1 MQKPRF
7 TPYDGS
13 SEPFAI
19 GLTQIAPERWIET
32 DEDLER
38 YLAEKD
44 RLLSEDRDAVFQAVA
59 GSEAAQAEALATL
72 IAHLLTEHATVY
84 ARHGNTLAFLGRSI
98 PLDAPEA
105 PLLTAGSLVADDLVL
120 LENRDGGW
128 RVTAGYVA
136 FPSSWSL
143 KEKAGKT
150 IGEIHGPVPDFE
162 PGSRNDGLIVRMFDR
177 IAPGR
182 VVERFNWSIYPEA
195 DLDWPPE
202 KGARLAR
209 KSFDPASNFIR
220 VERQTLRKLPE
231 TGAMLFT
238 IRIYQD
244 PIAAVTARPE
254 LAQQLAAR
262 LEAMSA
268 EQLAYKGMTE
278 KREKLMTFLRN
289 LQ

>member
-32 DEDLER
+32 DTDLER
-38 YLAEKD
+38 YLAEKA
-44 RLLSEDRDAVFQAVA
+44 RLLGADRDAVFQAA
-59 GSEAAQAEALATL
+59 PGSEAAQAEALDTL
-72 IAHLLTEHATVY
+72 AAHLLDNHAATY
-84 ARHGNTLAFLGRSI
+84 SRHGNTLAFLDRRI
-98 PLDAPEA
+98 ALDTPE
-105 PLLTAGSLVADDLVL
+105 PTLLIAGSLVADDLVL
-120 LENRDGGW
+120 LENRDSGW

-143 KEKAGKT
+143 KAKAGKT

-162 PGSRNDGLIVRMFDR
+162 PGSRNDDLINRMFDR

-202 KGARLAR
+202 KGARLSR
-209 KSFDPASNFIR
+209 KHFDPASNFIR

-244 PIAAVTARPE
+244 PIAAVTAHRD
-254 LAQQLAAR
+254 LADQLAAR
-262 LEAMSA
+262 LEAMN
-268 EQLAYKGMTE
+268 EQQLAYKGMTE
-278 KREKLMTFLRN
+278 KRGKLMTFLRN

>member
-19 GLTQIAPERWIET
+19 GLAQIAPERWIET
-32 DEDLER
+32 DGNLER

-44 RLLSEDRDAVFQAVA
+44 RLLGENRDAVFQAVA
-59 GSEAAQAEALATL
+59 GSEAAQAEALDTL
-72 IAHLLTEHATVY
+72 VAHLLHDHGAVY
-84 ARHGNTLAFLGRSI
+84 SKYDNTLAFLDRRV
-98 PLDAPEA
+98 PLDAAEP
-105 PLLTAGSLVADDLVL
+105 PLLIAGSLVADDLVL

-128 RVTAGYVA
+128 RVTAGFVA

-162 PGSRNDGLIVRMFDR
+162 PGSRNDGLITRMFDR

-209 KSFDPASNFIR
+209 KHFDPSSNFIR

-244 PIAAVTARPE
+244 PIAAVTAHPE
-254 LAQQLAAR
+254 LGRQLAAR
-262 LEAMSA
+262 LDAMSA
-268 EQLAYKGMTE
+268 AQLAYKGMTE

>member
-19 GLTQIAPERWIET
+19 GLTQIAPELWIET
-32 DEDLER
+32 DGDLER

-44 RLLSEDRDAVFQAVA
+44 RLLGEDRDAVFQAVA
-59 GSEAAQAEALATL
+59 GSEMAQAEALNT
-72 IAHLLTEHATVY
+72 IVAHLLDDHSALY
-84 ARHGNTLAFLGRSI
+84 SRDDSTLAFLNRHVA
-98 PLDAPEA
+98 LDAAEL
-105 PLLTAGSLVADDLVL
+105 PLLTAGALVADDLVL

-143 KEKAGKT
+143 KEKAGRT

-162 PGSRNDGLIVRMFDR
+162 PGSRNDGLINRMFDR
-177 IAPGR
+177 IASGR

-202 KGARLAR
+202 KGARVAR

-244 PIAAVTARPE
+244 PIAAVTAHPE
-254 LAQQLAAR
+254 LGHQLAAR
-262 LEAMSA
+262 LEAMSTA
-268 EQLAYKGMTE
+268 QLAYKGMTE
-278 KREKLMTFLRN
+278 KRAKLMTFLRN

>member
-1 MQKPRF
+1 MQTPRF

-19 GLTQIAPERWIET
+19 GLTQIAPEAWIET
-32 DEDLER
+32 DSDLNR
-38 YLAEKD
+38 YLEEKD
-44 RLLSEDRDAVFQAVA
+44 RLLGEDRDAVFQVVN
-59 GSEAAQAEALATL
+59 GSEQAQAEALDVL
-72 IAHLLTEHATVY
+72 VAHLLDSHAATY
-84 ARHGNTLAFLGRSI
+84 TRHDDSLAFLNRHI
-98 PLDAPEA
+98 PLDAPEP

-143 KEKAGKT
+143 KEKAGRT
-150 IGEIHGPVPDFE
+150 MGEIHGPVPDFE
-162 PGSRNDGLIVRMFDR
+162 PGSRNDGLITRMFDR

-209 KSFDPASNFIR
+209 QQFDPASNFIR
-220 VERQTLRKLPE
+220 VERQTLRKLPD

-238 IRIYQD
+238 IRIYHD
-244 PIAAVTARPE
+244 PIAAVTVHPE
-254 LAQQLAAR
+254 LADQLAAR
-262 LEAMSA
+262 LEAMNEA
-268 EQLAYKGMTE
+268 QLAYKGMTE
-278 KREKLMTFLRN
+278 KRAKLMTFLRN
-289 LQ
+289 PR

>member
-32 DEDLER
+32 DHDLGR
-38 YLAEKD
+38 YLAEKE
-44 RLLSEDRDAVFQAVA
+44 RLLAADRDAVFQAIDSSA
-59 GSEAAQAEALATL
+59 AAQAEALQVL
-72 IAHLLTEHATVY
+72 VAHLLDDHSSVY
-84 ARHGNTLAFLGRSI
+84 AQQGKAIVFLDRRVA
-98 PLDAPEA
+98 LDASET

-128 RVTAGYVA
+128 RGTAGYVA

-162 PGSRNDGLIVRMFDR
+162 PGSRNDGLINRMFDR

-209 KSFDPASNFIR
+209 IHFDPASNFIR
-220 VERQTLRKLPE
+220 VERQTLRKLPQ

-238 IRIYQD
+238 IRIYHD
-244 PIAAVTARPE
+244 PIAAVAAHPE
-254 LAQQLAAR
+254 LGGQLAER
-262 LEAMSA
+262 LEAMSEA
-268 EQLAYKGMTE
+268 QLAYKGMTQ
-278 KREKLMTFLRN
+278 KRAKLMTFLRN

>member
-1 MQKPRF
+1 MPKPRF

-13 SEPFAI
+13 SEPFTI
-19 GLTQIAPERWIET
+19 GLKQIAPEQWIET
-32 DEDLER
+32 DSDLER
-38 YLAEKD
+38 YLTEKD
-44 RLLSEDRDAVFQAVA
+44 RLAGEDRDAVFQVAA
-59 GSEAAQAEALATL
+59 GSEAAQAEALETL
-72 IAHLLTEHATVY
+72 VAHLLSDHAAVY
-84 ARHGNTLAFLGRSI
+84 ARHANTLAFLNRRIALDGPES
-98 PLDAPEA
+98 PLV
-105 PLLTAGSLVADDLVL
+105 TAGSLIADDLVL

-150 IGEIHGPVPDFE
+150 ISEIHGAVPEFE
-162 PGSRNDGLIVRMFDR
+162 PGTRNDGLIIRMFDR
-177 IAPGR
+177 IEPGR
-182 VVERFNWSIYPEA
+182 IVERFNWSIYPEA

-202 KGARLAR
+202 KGGRLTG

-238 IRIYQD
+238 IRIYHD
-244 PIAAVTARPE
+244 PMAIVTARPE
-254 LAQQLAAR
+254 LAAGLAER
-262 LEAMSA
+262 LEAMTDA
-268 EQLAYKGMTE
+268 QLAYKGMTA

-289 LQ
+289 MP

>member
-19 GLTQIAPERWIET
+19 GLTQIAPEHWIET
-32 DEDLER
+32 DGDLER

-44 RLLSEDRDAVFQAVA
+44 RLRREDPDAVFQAVS
-59 GSEAAQAEALATL
+59 GSEQAQAEALDTL
-72 IAHLLTEHATVY
+72 VAHLLDDHPAIY
-84 ARHGNTLAFLGRSI
+84 SRLQNTLAFLNRRI
-98 PLDAPEA
+98 PLDTPAP

-143 KEKAGKT
+143 KEKAGRT
-150 IGEIHGPVPDFE
+150 IGEIHRPVPDFE
-162 PGSRNDGLIVRMFDR
+162 PGSRNDGLINRMFDR

-209 KSFDPASNFIR
+209 KHFDPASNFIR
-220 VERQTLRKLPE
+220 VERQTLRKLPQ

-244 PIAAVTARPE
+244 PIATVTARPE
-254 LAQQLAAR
+254 LARQLAAR
-262 LEAMSA
+262 LEAMSTP
-268 EQLAYKGMTE
+268 QLAYKGMTE

>member
-1 MQKPRF
+1 MPKPRF

-32 DEDLER
+32 DADLER

-44 RLLSEDRDAVFQAVA
+44 RLTTEDREAVFQAEN
-59 GSEAAQAEALATL
+59 GSEPAQAEALGVL
-72 IAHLLTEHATVY
+72 VAHLLENHVATY
-84 ARHGNTLAFLGRSI
+84 ARQDNALAFLDRRI
-98 PLDAPEA
+98 PLDAPQP

-120 LENRDGGW
+120 LENREGGW

-162 PGSRNDGLIVRMFDR
+162 PGSRNDGLINRMFDR

-209 KSFDPASNFIR
+209 QQFDPASNFIR

-244 PIAAVTARPE
+244 PIAVVTARPE
-254 LAQQLAAR
+254 LANQLAAR
-262 LEAMSA
+262 LDAMSEA
-268 EQLAYKGMTE
+268 QLAYKGMTE
-278 KREKLMTFLRN
+278 KRAKLMTFLRN

>member
-1 MQKPRF
+1 MNKPRH

-19 GLTQIAPERWIET
+19 GLTQIAPEAWIET
-32 DEDLER
+32 DGDLER

-44 RLLSEDRDAVFQAVA
+44 RLVGEDRNAVFQAVS
-59 GSEAAQAEALATL
+59 GSEPAQAEALNVL
-72 IAHLLTEHATVY
+72 MAHLLDDHAGVY
-84 ARHGNTLAFLGRSI
+84 ARQDNTLAFLDRRI
-98 PLDAPEA
+98 PLDVNQP
-105 PLLTAGSLVADDLVL
+105 PLLTAGSLVADDLVI

-162 PGSRNDGLIVRMFDR
+162 PDSRNDGLINRMFDR

-209 KSFDPASNFIR
+209 KHFDPASNFIR

-244 PIAAVTARPE
+244 PIAAVTEHPE
-254 LAQQLAAR
+254 LAGQLADR
-262 LEAMSA
+262 LEAMSEA
-268 EQLAYKGMTE
+268 QLAYKGMTE
-278 KREKLMTFLRN
+278 KRRKLMTFLRN

>member
-13 SEPFAI
+13 SEPFSI

-32 DEDLER
+32 DGDLER

-44 RLLSEDRDAVFQAVA
+44 RLLGKDRDAVFQAAA
-59 GSEAAQAEALATL
+59 GSEAAQAEALDTL
-72 IAHLLTEHATVY
+72 VAHLLHDHAAVCSQ
-84 ARHGNTLAFLGRSI
+84 HDNTLAFLDRRV
-98 PLDAPEA
+98 PLDAAEP
-105 PLLTAGSLVADDLVL
+105 PLLIAGSLVADDLVI

-128 RVTAGYVA
+128 RVTAGFVA

-162 PGSRNDGLIVRMFDR
+162 PGSRNDGLITRMFDR

-209 KSFDPASNFIR
+209 KHFDPSSNFIR

-244 PIAAVTARPE
+244 PIAAVTAHPE
-254 LAQQLAAR
+254 LANQLSNR
-262 LEAMSA
+262 LDAMSVA
-268 EQLAYKGMTE
+268 QLAYKGMTE

>member
-1 MQKPRF
+1 MQTPRF

-32 DEDLER
+32 DGDLER

-44 RLLSEDRDAVFQAVA
+44 RLRHEDPDAVFQAVP
-59 GSEAAQAEALATL
+59 GSEAAQAEALETL
-72 IAHLLTEHATVY
+72 VAHLLEDHAGIY
-84 ARHGNTLAFLGRSI
+84 SRHGNTLAFPERSI
-98 PLDAPEA
+98 SLDAPEP
-105 PLLTAGSLVADDLVL
+105 PLLTAGALVADDLVL

-128 RVTAGYVA
+128 RVTAGFVA

-162 PGSRNDGLIVRMFDR
+162 PGSRNDGLINRMFDR

-209 KSFDPASNFIR
+209 KHFDPASNFIR

-244 PIAAVTARPE
+244 PIAVITMHPD
-254 LAQQLAAR
+254 LAGQLAAR
-262 LEAMSA
+262 LEAMS
-268 EQLAYKGMTE
+268 EQQLAYKGMTE
-278 KREKLMTFLRN
+278 KRGKLMTFLRN

>member
-1 MQKPRF
+1 MNNPRF

-19 GLTQIAPERWIET
+19 GLTQIAPEGWIET
-32 DEDLER
+32 DDDLEH

-44 RLLSEDRDAVFQAVA
+44 RLTTEDREAVFQAVN
-59 GSEAAQAEALATL
+59 GSESAQAEALNVL
-72 IAHLLTEHATVY
+72 VAHLLDNHAATY
-84 ARHGNTLAFLGRSI
+84 ARHDNTLTFLNRRI
-98 PLDAPEA
+98 PLDAPQP
-105 PLLTAGSLVADDLVL
+105 PLLTAGSLIADDLVL

-162 PGSRNDGLIVRMFDR
+162 PGSRNDGLINRMFDR

-209 KSFDPASNFIR
+209 QHFDPASNFIR

-238 IRIYQD
+238 IRIYHD
-244 PIAAVTARPE
+244 PIATVTAHPE
-254 LAQQLAAR
+254 LADQLAMR
-262 LEAMSA
+262 LDAMTGA
-268 EQLAYKGMTE
+268 QLAYKGMTE
-278 KREKLMTFLRN
+278 KRTKLMTFLRN
-289 LQ
+289 LR

>member
-32 DEDLER
+32 DADLER

-44 RLLSEDRDAVFQAVA
+44 RLLGEDRDAVFQAIA
-59 GSEAAQAEALATL
+59 GSEAAQGEALETLVAHLRDDHATL
-72 IAHLLTEHATVY
+72 YT
-84 ARHGNTLAFLGRSI
+84 RHDNTLAFLDRQI
-98 PLDAPEA
+98 AVDAPEP
-105 PLLTAGSLVADDLVL
+105 PLLTAGALVADDLVL
-120 LENRDGGW
+120 LENRDGDW

-150 IGEIHGPVPDFE
+150 MGEIHGPVPDFE
-162 PGSRNDGLIVRMFDR
+162 PGSRNDGLITRMFDH

-202 KGARLAR
+202 KGARMAR
-209 KSFDPASNFIR
+209 KHFDPASNFIR
-220 VERQTLRKLPE
+220 VERQTLRKLPQ

-244 PIAAVTARPE
+244 PIAAVTAHPE
-254 LAQQLAAR
+254 LGRQLAAR

-268 EQLAYKGMTE
+268 AQLAYKGMTE
-278 KREKLMTFLRN
+278 KRAKLMTFLRN

>member
-7 TPYDGS
+7 TPYVGS

-32 DEDLER
+32 DGDLER

-44 RLLSEDRDAVFQAVA
+44 RLRGEDLDAVFQAA
-59 GSEAAQAEALATL
+59 EGSEPAHAEALATL
-72 IAHLLTEHATVY
+72 VAHLVADHAPTY
-84 ARHGNTLAFLGRSI
+84 SREADTLAFLDRRVD
-98 PLDAPEA
+98 LTAPHA

-162 PGSRNDGLIVRMFDR
+162 PGSRNDGLITRMFDR

-202 KGARLAR
+202 KGARLSR
-209 KSFDPASNFIR
+209 LSFDPASNFIR

-244 PIAAVTARPE
+244 PIATVTSHPE
-254 LAQQLAAR
+254 LAAGLSAR
-262 LEAMSA
+262 LEGMTDA
-268 EQLAYKGMTE
+268 QLAYKGMTE

-289 LQ
+289 MQ

>member
-1 MQKPRF
+1 MPKPRF

-19 GLTQIAPERWIET
+19 GLTQITPDAWIET
-32 DEDLER
+32 DDDLEH

-44 RLLSEDRDAVFQAVA
+44 RLTGEDRDAVFRSVN
-59 GSEAAQAEALATL
+59 GSEPAQTEALAIL
-72 IAHLLTEHATVY
+72 VAHLLDNHAATY
-84 ARHGNTLAFLGRSI
+84 TRHDNTLAFLDRRVA
-98 PLDAPEA
+98 LDTLQP

-120 LENRDGGW
+120 LENRAGGW

-143 KEKAGKT
+143 KEKAGRT

-162 PGSRNDGLIVRMFDR
+162 PGSRNDGLINRMFDR

-209 KSFDPASNFIR
+209 KHFDPASNFIR
-220 VERQTLRKLPE
+220 VERQTLRKLPD

-244 PIAAVTARPE
+244 PIAAVTARPD
-254 LAQQLAAR
+254 LADQLAAR
-262 LEAMSA
+262 LAAMSDA
-268 EQLAYKGMTE
+268 QLAYKGMTE
-278 KREKLMTFLRN
+278 KRGKLMTFLRN
-289 LQ
+289 IE